1 MPLGGKESSERGLNE
16 RHEMDRGEGKNR
28 TNGPGI
34 AYCSARREYEKEF
47 EKGVGS

>member
-1 MPLGGKESSERGLNE
+1 MKWTAAKVRIA
-16 RHEMDRGEGKNR
+16 RM
-28 TNGPGI
+28 GPGI